1 MIFPLSNRIT
11 GPIGDDDL
19 SSLGSANGSISSS
32 ELDYCGNELNGEDQ
46 SVNENSVVR
55 VPAKVWVTL
64 ISINAV
70 CIISRLVYMYVH
82 VLRMMHACGFYS
94 N

>member
-11 GPIGDDDL
+11 GPIGDDGL

-46 SVNENSVVR
+46 SVNENSVMR

-70 CIISRLVYMYVH
+70 WIISRLVYLH